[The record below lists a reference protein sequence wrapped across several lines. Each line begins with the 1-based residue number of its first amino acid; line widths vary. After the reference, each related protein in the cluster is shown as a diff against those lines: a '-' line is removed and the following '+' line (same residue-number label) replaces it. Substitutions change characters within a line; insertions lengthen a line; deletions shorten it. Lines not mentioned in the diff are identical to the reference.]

1 MKTRSWLAAI
11 VAACVLLC
19 ALTQSAVAQSGVIT
33 GPGGASQCYVLL
45 DSLPATYSCKYRAS
59 VACVEGSAGYVGNVT
74 SDQPLTYPLA
84 IQLRQL
90 PSNAPAGMLTINQ
103 LPYVA
108 GDRVNAW
115 LNGVSGSWV
124 LSAPF
129 TADQQCAPVVPPAQT
144 WRDERV
150 CRLTGRLCGN

>member
-1 MKTRSWLAAI
+1 MRTFLVILALALAGCSQ
-11 VAACVLLC
+11 VA
-19 ALTQSAVAQSGVIT
+19 SAQSGVIT
-33 GPGGASQCYVLL
+33 GPGGASQCYVLI
-45 DSLPATYSCKYRAS
+45 DSLPATYSCNYRAS
-59 VACVEGSAGYVGNVT
+59 VACVEGSAGYVGFVT

-90 PSNAPAGMLTINQ
+90 PSNAPAGILTINQ
-103 LPYVA
+103 LPSTA
-108 GDRVNAW
+108 GDHLNAW

-129 TADQQCAPVVPPAQT
+129 TAGQQCAPVVPPAQT